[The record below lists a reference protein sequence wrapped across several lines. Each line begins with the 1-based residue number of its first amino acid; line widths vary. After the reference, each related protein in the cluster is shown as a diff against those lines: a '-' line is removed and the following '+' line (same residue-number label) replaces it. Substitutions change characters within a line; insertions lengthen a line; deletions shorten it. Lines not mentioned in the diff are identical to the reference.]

1 MQYSQ
6 LPKIARRFIQSD
18 GLPDQLRFS
27 TKQHYICRGFA
38 VLGLLPLSA
47 SLVMAVTLDGVEQT
61 FYQIVVGLLLVI
73 VILLGSLKHHFVLD
87 NSNKH
92 CFCQLQLLGV
102 FFKKKTITSLKSTQL
117 LYRHNRHDR
126 SLFELKIGR
135 DSYNTGSL
143 TDTMNTALF
152 IAQRFDIQV
161 NEQVSD
167 YPNIHP
173 IDISSLASS
182 STESI
187 TSANVN
193 TQDAQ
198 IDLVSQKLATA
209 ENIKVSNQVSVDFI
223 EPLFCPKKLVKILY
237 PLPFLMLFAVMM
249 KFVGGYLNVF

>member
-6 LPKIARRFIQSD
+6 LPKMARRFIQSD
-18 GLPDQLRFS
+18 GLPKHLRFS
-27 TKQHYICRGFA
+27 TKLHYICRGFA

-47 SLVMAVTLDGVEQT
+47 SLVMAVTLDGAEQT
-61 FYQIVVGLLLVI
+61 FYQIVAGLLLVT

-92 CFCQLQLLGV
+92 CFFQLQLFGV
-102 FFKKKTITSLKSTQL
+102 FFKKKAITTFQSTQL
-117 LYRHNRHDR
+117 QYRHNRHDR
-126 SLFELKIGR
+126 SQFELKIGR

-173 IDISSLASS
+173 VHIETLASS

-187 TSANVN
+187 TPANLSI
-193 TQDAQ
+193 QDAQ
-198 IDLVSQKLATA
+198 LISTPPNYATA
-209 ENIKVSNQVSVDFI
+209 SNSNVSSQAAVDFI
-223 EPLFCPKKLVKILY
+223 EPLWRPKKLVRIIY
-237 PLPFLMLFAVMM
+237 PLPFLMLFAVVM
-249 KFVGGYLNVF
+249 KLIGGYLNVF